1 MGRAMMVRILAPN
14 GQTNRA
20 FTEYYRFYKLSE
32 TISPQLLLEIVRGAL
47 NHSHK
52 VVRAVAA
59 ETVERLEDEGAVPAL
74 INAFHEIRVP
84 YNVNNFNLLL
94 SITSALG
101 AFGDKRATSAL
112 IDSLK
117 NRDVEA
123 RMFAASALV
132 KLGDK
137 SAVPHLINTLND
149 GNDEEGYN
157 YLRDS
162 VVEALGELGDKRA
175 SSVLLKA
182 LKASESY
189 SKVRAALALAKV
201 GDGFYKEYAISALID
216 ILNDDSNSAQGRAA
230 KALAELGDER
240 GDIALI
246 DALNN
251 NTNVSRGSAAQIRM
265 GEKGDTR
272 AVPYLIDIL
281 NSRYN
286 NIVRCRAAKVLG
298 ELGDKRAVPAL
309 INALS
314 SDGSVIAD
322 ENLNQIHMLASGYVR
337 VHAAE
342 ALAKL
347 GDVRGV
353 PHLMNAF
360 NAGNDDVKG
369 YAAVALTELG
379 DESIA
384 PNLVEILGGDE
395 SIDLKFWA
403 AEALV
408 KLSQ

>member
-1 MGRAMMVRILAPN
+1 MKQLPTTITVLITIAAFFCLALIPLGYGSEKSDLEKKVDAFLKVGDYERVFKLVDDFLQQHPDRPIGYTMLERVITAGSAFLKVGDLERAHALELVDGYIQPYPEKPMGRAMMVRILAPN

-175 SSVLLKA
+175 S
-182 LKASESY
+182 
-189 SKVRAALALAKV
+189 
-201 GDGFYKEYAISALID
+201 F
-216 ILNDDSNSAQGRAA
+216 
-230 KALAELGDER
+230 
-240 GDIALI
+240 
-246 DALNN
+246 
-251 NTNVSRGSAAQIRM
+251 
-265 GEKGDTR
+265 
-272 AVPYLIDIL
+272 
-281 NSRYN
+281 
-286 NIVRCRAAKVLG
+286 
-298 ELGDKRAVPAL
+298 
-309 INALS
+309 
-314 SDGSVIAD
+314 
-322 ENLNQIHMLASGYVR
+322 
-337 VHAAE
+337 
-342 ALAKL
+342 
-347 GDVRGV
+347 
-353 PHLMNAF
+353 
-360 NAGNDDVKG
+360 
-369 YAAVALTELG
+369 
-379 DESIA
+379 SIA
-384 PNLVEILGGDE
+384 QSPE
-395 SIDLKFWA
+395 S
-403 AEALV
+403 
-408 KLSQ
+408 